1 MDGMFI
7 DGAAISHVAQPNKCP
22 LLFIIWLFFFGI
34 FEICTNIKSLLL
46 YFFSNGNKC
55 WMTIGMYAM
64 TTTNAD
70 DGYKQSTKLWIE
82 NFNIKSSH
90 RKEDDNDCQVC
101 LCVFFFSVSINR
113 IFVNGSVCGR
123 FGIACHNATSK
134 MIMDEF
140 SVFLGLCTR
149 ILKKK
154 TMQTHSYRNA

>member
-1 MDGMFI
+1 MYTNSPNLNIYILMDGMFI

-149 ILKKK
+149 I
-154 TMQTHSYRNA
+154 